1 MNVFIHT
8 KLILTRKDH
17 KMLLAVA
24 KDEERSYSWQV
35 SLPFPKVMG
44 VLFSVTKG
52 DSANQNRGWLEE
64 DSFIQESPEL
74 DIEHVNSIFK
84 KQQHQKKKC
93 QRKILTC
100 FRRLQ
105 KQQLKARN
113 HRK

>member
-1 MNVFIHT
+1 
-8 KLILTRKDH
+8 
-17 KMLLAVA
+17 MLPGVA
-24 KDEERSYSWQV
+24 KDEERAYSWQV

-52 DSANQNRGWLEE
+52 DSANRNRGWLEE
-64 DSFIQESPEL
+64 ASFIQESPEL

-84 KQQHQKKKC
+84 KQQHQKKKKKS

-105 KQQLKARN
+105 KQQLEARN